1 MRLTFPPVFILA
13 PLLMALIFLP
23 LALGLIPPNPL
34 GYRTARSLSSPELW
48 REANILAGW
57 LGLSA
62 ATAALLIN
70 LGLLRIRRLRPEQRQ
85 LAGIGVFAAAMLI
98 VAGVAVILNG

>member
-1 MRLTFPPVFILA
+1 
-13 PLLMALIFLP
+13 MALIFLP
-23 LALGLIPPNPL
+23 LALGLIPPNSL
-34 GYRTARSLSSPELW
+34 YGYRTARSLSSPELW